1 MLGLRMMVCG
11 NETEV
16 RLVTDYL
23 KGAGR
28 KYVIS
33 DKTDVSELKYA
44 GSEFITVIYY
54 EGDSLDQAK
63 LVDLTAGTS
72 LYSK

>member
-11 NETEV
+11 NETEIN
-16 RLVTDYL
+16 LVKDYL

-33 DKTDVSELKYA
+33 DKTDVSELMYS
-44 GSEFITVIYY
+44 GLEFITVIYY
-54 EGDSLDQAK
+54 EGDGLDQAK

-72 LYSK
+72 LYDA

>member
-1 MLGLRMMVCG
+1 MLGLRIMVCR

-23 KGAGR
+23 KGANR
-28 KYVIS
+28 KYVVS
-33 DKTDVSELKYA
+33 DATDISELPYS
-44 GSEFITVIYY
+44 GSESITVIYY
-54 EGDSLDQAK
+54 EGDGLDQAK
-63 LVDLTAGTS
+63 IVDLTSGTS

>member
-1 MLGLRMMVCG
+1 MLGLRMMFCG
-11 NETEV
+11 NETEIK
-16 RLVTDYL
+16 LVTDYL
-23 KGAGR
+23 KGANR

>member
-1 MLGLRMMVCG
+1 MLGLRMMFCG

-23 KGAGR
+23 KGANR

-33 DKTDVSELKYA
+33 DKTDVSELMYA
-44 GSEFITVIYY
+44 GSETITVIYY
-54 EGDSLDQAK
+54 EGDGLDQAK
-63 LVDLTAGTS
+63 IVDLTSGTS

>member
-11 NETEV
+11 NETEIK
-16 RLVTDYL
+16 LVTNYL

-44 GSEFITVIYY
+44 KSEFITVIYY

-63 LVDLTAGTS
+63 LVYLTAGTS

>member
-1 MLGLRMMVCG
+1 MLGLRIMVCR

-23 KGAGR
+23 KGANR
-28 KYVIS
+28 KYVVS
-33 DKTDVSELKYA
+33 DATDISELPYS
-44 GSEFITVIYY
+44 GSESITVIYY
-54 EGDSLDQAK
+54 EGDGLDQAK
-63 LVDLTAGTS
+63 IVDLTSGAS

>member
-1 MLGLRMMVCG
+1 MLGLRMMICG

-23 KGAGR
+23 KGANR
-28 KYVIS
+28 KYVVS
-33 DKTDVSELKYA
+33 DKTDVSELMYA
-44 GSEFITVIYY
+44 GSETITVVYY
-54 EGDSLDQAK
+54 EGDGLDQAK
-63 LVDLTAGTS
+63 LVNLTAGTS